1 MPRYVKDEYE
11 LPDDDDELPY
21 EGKIYRRR
29 HRRAPWGLFVLF
41 AVLVMGAAGIASF
54 LYVSDQQESDSFCV
68 SCHTP
73 QHTAYLDRAEAA
85 MGGAL
90 APDLSSFHYQ
100 QIRGSSVS
108 GEIHCIDCHRGDDTS
123 TPSAGQAFTRNR
135 VDTFVFSVRMAARW
149 VLGDDDRSLEKTAI
163 TTTVTNGVTQ
173 TVAQTTLALHEP
185 RLTNAS
191 CIGCHTGQ
199 LLVAGLANHTHN
211 TLPSVYDAWK
221 NGASLIPPKDAPNP
235 QAVVA
240 QGLVRYNTTVQC
252 SSCHQTHRTLDTANY
267 LDRQNV
273 VKPACEQCHRQSGR
287 GPLEVVIPEAP

>member
-1 MPRYVKDEYE
+1 MPRYVQDEYE

-21 EGKIYRRR
+21 EGKIYRRKR
-29 HRRAPWGLFVLF
+29 RRAPWGLFLLF
-41 AVLVMGAAGIASF
+41 AALVMGAAGVASF
-54 LYVSDQQESDSFCV
+54 LYVSEQQESDGFCL

-73 QHTAYLDRAEAA
+73 QHEAYLDRAEAA
-85 MGGAL
+85 VGGAL

-100 QIRGSSVS
+100 QIRGSNS
-108 GEIHCIDCHRGDDTS
+108 GEIQCIDCHRGDDS
-123 TPSAGQAFTRNR
+123 TRHR
-135 VDTFVFSVRMAARW
+135 LDTFVFSARMSARW

-163 TTTVTNGVTQ
+163 TSTLSNGITQ

-191 CIGCHTGQ
+191 CIGCHTDQ

-235 QAVVA
+235 QVIVA

-252 SSCHQTHRTLDTANY
+252 HNCHQTHRTLDTANY

-287 GPLEVVIPEAP
+287 GPLEVVIPEEP